1 MDFFLIEE
9 IQIEFDE
16 QHKFNMTDLAS
27 VRVVHGSVINRMTK
41 KEILP
46 HVELISF
53 CPYSSNLFCATG
65 SALFKL
71 YEMDQQNI
79 HQQIV
84 HFRAEF
90 YGFTCH
96 CWLDM
101 NSILVGKTFL
111 MLIINE
117 YCLSADSD

>member
-1 MDFFLIEE
+1 LLIEE

-16 QHKFNMTDLAS
+16 QHKFNMIDLAS

-41 KEILP
+41 KETVP
-46 HVELISF
+46 HVEFISF

-71 YEMDQQNI
+71 YEIENQNVK
-79 HQQIV
+79 QQII

-96 CWLDM
+96 CWLDI
-101 NSILVGKTFL
+101 NSILVLKNFI
-111 MLIINE
+111 LINNE
-117 YCLSADSD
+117 YFLFFFFI